1 MHRTYEGTLNGN
13 HIDWNGD
20 APTPERTLR
29 VHVTVLDEG
38 EAESDKIV
46 PSQGSQMADAL
57 ESLAK
62 SGAFAKIDNPAQWQR
77 DVREERLLPR
87 RASE

>member
-29 VHVTVLDEG
+29 VHVTVLEEGDE
-38 EAESDKIV
+38 IV

-57 ESLAK
+57 ESLAR
-62 SGAFAKIDNPAQWQR
+62 SGAFAEVENPVQWQR